1 MKPIATGILCV
12 LLAAARAA
20 ALTEEEQQTIDKALK
35 FERELVKLVESVR
48 PASVSIENW
57 QSQGGGPPFNAGAG
71 SGVIISSQG
80 HVLTNQHVVQG
91 AKEVYV
97 VLEDNRRLKAEIVGN
112 DPRGDVALLKIDN
125 RKIRFKDPRK
135 ANAAKLSA
143 GQWVIAT
150 GNPFFLAA
158 DGEPVVTLGIVSG
171 LGRILPGE
179 FFYGDAIQHDAKIN
193 PGNSGGP
200 LWDMNGNL
208 LGLNGKIASSGAGG
222 FGGPSSSGAGFT
234 IPINQIRNFLESML
248 EGRAAQHGDQLLG
261 LKVETH
267 QNADGTA
274 DGAEVKEIAPGS
286 PARLAK
292 PTGIIKS
299 ATSSPRSRSRASRT
313 PSRPRPI
320 TSPLSPR
327 SRRGRS

>member
-1 MKPIATGILCV
+1 M
-12 LLAAARAA
+12 
-20 ALTEEEQQTIDKALK
+20 
-35 FERELVKLVESVR
+35 
-48 PASVSIENW
+48 
-57 QSQGGGPPFNAGAG
+57 
-71 SGVIISSQG
+71 
-80 HVLTNQHVVQG
+80 
-91 AKEVYV
+91 
-97 VLEDNRRLKAEIVGN
+97 
-112 DPRGDVALLKIDN
+112 ALLKIDN

-158 DGEPVVTLGIVSG
+158 DGEPVVTLGVVSG

-261 LKVETH
+261 LKVVTH

-286 PARLAK
+286 PPASPSPRASW
-292 PTGIIKS
+292 S
-299 ATSSPRSRSRASRT
+299 ATSSPR
-313 PSRPRPI
+313 
-320 TSPLSPR
+320 
-327 SRRGRS
+327 